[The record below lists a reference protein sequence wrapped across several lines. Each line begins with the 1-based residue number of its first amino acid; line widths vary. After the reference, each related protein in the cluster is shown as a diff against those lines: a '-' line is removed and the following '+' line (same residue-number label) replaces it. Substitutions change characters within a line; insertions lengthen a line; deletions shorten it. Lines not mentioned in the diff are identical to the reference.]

1 MRLFELHAGV
11 RIFTA
16 SRQPGPLSGEAPNS
30 LRERTTFVGAVT
42 SCHSN
47 NTGDSR
53 ALDVYHRYGSST
65 STAGH
70 EGEEYLPDQRSEGTL
85 QASTHHNHK
94 LFSRVAPPQQQ
105 QQRQQN
111 NLEQRETVAQNHNSQ
126 RFRDIALM
134 NKKTGEKEGSFQS
147 SNLRLEF
154 PVHYVA
160 M

>member
-1 MRLFELHAGV
+1 MHLFELHAGG

-47 NTGDSR
+47 NTGNSR
-53 ALDVYHRYGSST
+53 AVHHRYGSST

-111 NLEQRETVAQNHNSQ
+111 NLEQRERETVAQNHNSQ
-126 RFRDIALM
+126 RFTDIALM
-134 NKKTGEKEGSFQS
+134 NKKTGERESFQS

-160 M
+160 T